1 MPDYLVQE
9 DGTKIILEDG
19 SGFLILEESQP
30 VQPDPSMGRMLL
42 LNP

>member
-19 SGFLILEESQP
+19 TGSIILEE
-30 VQPDPSMGRMLL
+30 
-42 LNP
+42 NPNQEASVLMYI